1 MFKKFVMLNLFQH
14 PYQIRTQPNKQPGF
28 RVHARNDGGVKGFTL
43 IELLVVVL
51 IIGILSAVALP
62 QYTKAV
68 EKARMT
74 EAITA
79 VENIAKANQLYYL
92 ANGTYTKDLNDL
104 DISYSGTEGIYG
116 SNIPDRVGKDFIF
129 TASAWGVG
137 GHIALVSRRTGGS
150 DTRGE
155 QVYSLA
161 ILENGTRKCALYNK
175 ATAYQRQLCT
185 EWASNNTDTW
195 N

>member
-1 MFKKFVMLNLFQH
+1 MGETKM
-14 PYQIRTQPNKQPGF
+14 
-28 RVHARNDGGVKGFTL
+28 KGFTL

-51 IIGILSAVALP
+51 IIGILAAVALP

-116 SNIPDRVGKDFIF
+116 SNIPGRVGRYSIF
-129 TASAWGVG
+129 TARAWGG
-137 GHIALVSRRTGGS
+137 GGRIALVSRRTGGS

-161 ILENGTRKCALYNK
+161 ILENGTRECALYNK

-185 EWASNNTDTW
+185 EWASNNVVTG

>member
-1 MFKKFVMLNLFQH
+1 M
-14 PYQIRTQPNKQPGF
+14 YQKC
-28 RVHARNDGGVKGFTL
+28 GFTL

-74 EAITA
+74 EAVTA
-79 VENIAKANQLYYL
+79 VENIAKANQLYYM

-104 DISYSGTEGIYG
+104 DVSYGGTEGRYG
-116 SNIPDRVGKDFIF
+116 NLPDRVGEYFIF
-129 TASAWGVG
+129 AASAYGLPN
-137 GHIALVSRRTGGS
+137 HIALVSRRLNAN

-161 ILENGTRKCALYNK
+161 ILTDGRHQCYFSSR
-175 ATAYQRQLCT
+175 ATDYQRRLCL
-185 EWASNNTDTW
+185 EWADNNAVTW